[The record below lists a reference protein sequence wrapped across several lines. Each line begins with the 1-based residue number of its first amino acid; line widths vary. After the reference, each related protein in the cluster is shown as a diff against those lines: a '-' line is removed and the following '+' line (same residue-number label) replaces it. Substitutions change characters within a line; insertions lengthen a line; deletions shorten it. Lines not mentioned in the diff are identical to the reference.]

1 MVIGVRWLALVPGFQ
16 FVCVCVDLGAFAFSL
31 EYIPRSFDNNSP
43 FRIYSNANQHVRR
56 RQRRVQFSAAPLLP
70 LLEIVL

>member
-1 MVIGVRWLALVPGFQ
+1 M
-16 FVCVCVDLGAFAFSL
+16 CVDLGGAFAFSL

-43 FRIYSNANQHVRR
+43 FRIYSNANQQRR
-56 RQRRVQFSAAPLLP
+56 LCAPRRVQFSAAPLLP